1 MIVKGLSSPDL
12 SRRREGNLLKTF
24 LLRCHHRH
32 LGRLILMARYED
44 FEERSSKSLRSQLWI
59 RGHFGF
65 GSKTL
70 SAAAAAKRQK
80 IISRRDTK
88 GKGCERYWTCG
99 MEDAFY
105 FVSSLMDSGGRGED
119 ENNTPF
125 MRHTL
130 FCRTDFLA
138 FLGKTTKRTAAC
150 LERRNIK

>member
-1 MIVKGLSSPDL
+1 
-12 SRRREGNLLKTF
+12 
-24 LLRCHHRH
+24 
-32 LGRLILMARYED
+32 MARYED

-88 GKGCERYWTCG
+88 RKKGREPYWTCG
-99 MEDAFY
+99 MEGAFY
-105 FVSSLMDSGGRGED
+105 SVSSLMDSGGRGKD

-130 FCRTDFLA
+130 FSFLSG
-138 FLGKTTKRTAAC
+138 FLG
-150 LERRNIK
+150 